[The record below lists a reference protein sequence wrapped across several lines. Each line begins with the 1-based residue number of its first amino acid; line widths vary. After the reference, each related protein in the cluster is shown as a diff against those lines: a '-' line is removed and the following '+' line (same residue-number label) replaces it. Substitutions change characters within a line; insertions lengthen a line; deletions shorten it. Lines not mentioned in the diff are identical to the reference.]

1 MKPIKHALIHYNT
14 LYARMAIP
22 VDVRLAIGRKE
33 FKERVCAV
41 PYDHNDANAA
51 VSVLIAKWSRKIK
64 AARLPQPIFT
74 RAPFPSPEPI
84 RPSRSTMVDLI
95 MTVGRYEDEN
105 HDLRAKNEVLTGRK
119 KTCLQHDFLAYFDEW
134 KTRTHLK
141 KKTLDQACSEIR
153 KFSDEVPATLTS
165 LTGRMVQT
173 WIDDGLKTSSA
184 GTVRRKLS
192 ILKSYWGWLE
202 SYDYVARDQS
212 PFEHRRVKDPRTSTE
227 REMDSRQ
234 RFEDDDVLRLITA
247 SENDPPLNAL
257 IRIAVYSGARREG
270 IASLRI
276 TSVIE
281 KDGIRCFDLKEK
293 TAAGVRL
300 VPIHS
305 EISGLID
312 QLISTSKDGFLIQSL
327 TAKHGDRGNALGRR
341 FTPLKRSLG
350 FGKGHVFH
358 SFRHSV
364 VHKFRSAGCPL
375 EIRNQILGHEDGDEV
390 MGAGASY
397 GGDISV
403 KSKLEWLERAI
414 RY

>member
-1 MKPIKHALIHYNT
+1 MRQPKHTIVHFNQLW
-14 LYARMAIP
+14 ARKAIP
-22 VDVRLAIGRKE
+22 HDVRQALGKNQFLEKIGDWPCE
-33 FKERVCAV
+33 
-41 PYDHNDANAA
+41 YTQANAL
-51 VSVLIAKWSRKIK
+51 VSIKIAEWTSLIRQ
-64 AARLPQPIFT
+64 ARNPAIFT
-74 RAPFPSPEPI
+74 RGPSKEVTTLSDKVVPA
-84 RPSRSTMVDLI
+84 RSTMVDLI
-95 MTVGRYEDEN
+95 MTNGILQDEN
-105 HDLRAKNEVLTGRK
+105 QALRAARGDK
-119 KTCLQHDFLAYFDEW
+119 KQNITSTFLGHFDEW

-173 WIDDGLKTSSA
+173 WIDDGLKTASA

-212 PFEHRRVKDPRTSTE
+212 PFDHRRVKDPRTSTE

-234 RFEDDDVLRLITA
+234 RFEDDDVRRLITA

-276 TSVIE
+276 AAVII
-281 KDGIRCFDLKEK
+281 KDGIRCLSLKEK

-312 QLISTSKDGFLIQSL
+312 QLIKDSKDGFLIASL

-350 FGKGHVFH
+350 HGKAHVFH

-375 EIRNQILGHEDGDEV
+375 EIRNQILGHEDGDETV
-390 MGAGASY
+390 GAGAGY